1 MLISKSVTCAY
12 NNRVVFEEV
21 NINLGQGA
29 LVILHGPNGSGK
41 TSFLKILAG
50 INTPLAGEIL
60 WNDRPIVDAIQDDE
74 LRINYLGHAYAV
86 KAELTVLENIE
97 FWAEL
102 AGNPAKIPAALA
114 AFELDAVK
122 DTPCSEL
129 SSGWQKRVALA
140 RLVCC
145 PANVWLL
152 DEPYNNLDTKI
163 SGMLDKLIVDYAK
176 AGGIVMLSSHTLV
189 PIEKADKL
197 NIAAFAPSGLPKA
210 A

>member
-1 MLISKSVTCAY
+1 MLISKNVTCQY
-12 NNRVVFEEV
+12 NNRIIFEDV

-50 INTPLAGEIL
+50 INTSWGGDVL
-60 WNDRPIVDAIQDDE
+60 WNDRPITDAIQDDE
-74 LRINYLGHAYAV
+74 LRINYLGHSYAV
-86 KAELTVLENIE
+86 KPELTVLENIE

-102 AGNPAKIPAALA
+102 AGNPAKIEEALEIFGLTA
-114 AFELDAVK
+114 MANLL
-122 DTPCSEL
+122 CSDL

-145 PANVWLL
+145 PANAWLL
-152 DEPYNNLDTKI
+152 DEPYNNLDVKI
-163 SGMLDKLIVDYAK
+163 SGVLDKLIVDYAK

-197 NIAAFAPSGLPKA
+197 NIAAFAPSGALA

>member
-1 MLISKSVTCAY
+1 MLISKNVTCQY
-12 NNRVVFEEV
+12 NNRIVFEDV
-21 NINLGQGA
+21 NVNLGQGA

-50 INTPLAGEIL
+50 INTPWGGDVT
-60 WNDRPIVDAIQDDE
+60 WNDRLIADAIQDDE

-86 KAELTVLENIE
+86 KQELTVLENIE

-102 AGNPAKIPAALA
+102 AGNPAKIEEAMH
-114 AFELDAVK
+114 AFGLLGMEKIL
-122 DTPCSEL
+122 CSDL
-129 SSGWQKRVALA
+129 SNGWQKRVALA
-140 RLVCC
+140 RLICC

-152 DEPYNNLDTKI
+152 DEPYNNLDVKV
-163 SGMLDKLIVDYAK
+163 SDVLDKLIVDYAK

-197 NIAAFAPSGLPKA
+197 NIAAFAPSGKLVA
-210 A
+210 

>member
-1 MLISKSVTCAY
+1 MLISKNVTCQY
-12 NNRVVFEEV
+12 NNRIVFEDV
-21 NINLGQGA
+21 NVNLGAGA

-50 INTPLAGEIL
+50 INTPWGGDVY
-60 WNDRPIVDAIQDDE
+60 WNDRPIADAIQDDE
-74 LRINYLGHAYAV
+74 LRINYQGHDYAV
-86 KAELTVLENIE
+86 KTELTVMENIQ

-102 AGNPAKIPAALA
+102 AGNPAKIEEAMHVFGLIGM
-114 AFELDAVK
+114 EKIL
-122 DTPCSEL
+122 CSDL
-129 SSGWQKRVALA
+129 SDGWKKRVGLA
-140 RLVCC
+140 RLICC

-152 DEPYNNLDTKI
+152 DEPYNNLDVKV
-163 SGMLDKLIVDYAK
+163 SGTLDKMIVDYAK

-197 NIAAFAPSGLPKA
+197 NIAAFAPSQDRA

>member
-1 MLISKSVTCAY
+1 MLNSKNVTCQY
-12 NNRVVFEEV
+12 NNRVVFEDV
-21 NINLGQGA
+21 NVNLGQGA

-50 INTPLAGEIL
+50 INTPWGGDVT
-60 WNDRPIVDAIQDDE
+60 WNDRPIIDAIQDDE
-74 LRINYLGHAYAV
+74 LRINYQGHAYAV
-86 KAELTVLENIE
+86 KQELTVLENIQ

-102 AGNPAKIPAALA
+102 AGNPAKIEEAMQ
-114 AFELDAVK
+114 AFGLLG
-122 DTPCSEL
+122 SENILCGDL
-129 SSGWQKRVALA
+129 SNGWQKRVALA
-140 RLVCC
+140 RLICC

-152 DEPYNNLDTKI
+152 DEPYNNLDVKV
-163 SGMLDKLIVDYAK
+163 SGTLDKLIVDYAK

-197 NIAAFAPSGLPKA
+197 NIAAFAPSGVVA

>member
-1 MLISKSVTCAY
+1 MLISKNVTCQY
-12 NNRVVFEEV
+12 NNRVVFENV
-21 NINLGQGA
+21 NVNLGQGA

-41 TSFLKILAG
+41 TSFLKIMAG
-50 INTPLAGEIL
+50 INTPWEGEVL
-60 WNDRPIVDAIQDDE
+60 WNDRSIADAIQDDE

-86 KAELTVLENIE
+86 KPELTVYENIE

-102 AGNPAKIPAALA
+102 AGNPAKIEDAMK
-114 AFELDAVK
+114 AFGLLG
-122 DTPCSEL
+122 SENQLCADL
-129 SSGWQKRVALA
+129 SDGWKKRVALA

-152 DEPYNNLDTKI
+152 DEPYNNLDVK
-163 SGMLDKLIVDYAK
+163 SSEKLDKLIVDYAK

-197 NIAAFAPSGLPKA
+197 NIAAFAPSAQA

>member
-1 MLISKSVTCAY
+1 MLVSKNVTCQY
-12 NNRVVFEEV
+12 NNRIVFEEV
-21 NINLGQGA
+21 NINLGEGA

-41 TSFLKILAG
+41 TSFMKILAG
-50 INTPLAGEIL
+50 INTPWEGEIL
-60 WNDRPIVDAIQDDE
+60 WNDRPIVEAIQDDE
-74 LRINYLGHAYAV
+74 LRINYLGHSYAV
-86 KAELTVLENIE
+86 KPELTVLENIE

-102 AGNPAKIPAALA
+102 AGNPAKIEEALIV
-114 AFELDAVK
+114 FDLKGVESTV
-122 DTPCSEL
+122 CSDL
-129 SSGWQKRVALA
+129 SSGWLKRVALA
-140 RLVCC
+140 RLICC

-197 NIAAFAPSGLPKA
+197 NIAAFAPSTKKLA
-210 A
+210 

>member
-1 MLISKSVTCAY
+1 MLLTKNVTCSY
-12 NNRVVFEEV
+12 NNRVVFENV
-21 NINLGQGA
+21 NVNLGQGA

-50 INTPLAGEIL
+50 VNNPWEGEVL
-60 WNDRPIVDAIQDDE
+60 WDDMPIAEAVQNDYM
-74 LRINYLGHAYAV
+74 RINYLGHAYAV
-86 KAELTVLENIE
+86 KPELSVYENIE

-102 AGNPAKIPAALA
+102 AGNPAKI
-114 AFELDAVK
+114 EDAMKVF
-122 DTPCSEL
+122 DLLGSEDILCADL
-129 SSGWQKRVALA
+129 SDGWKKRVALA

-152 DEPYNNLDTKI
+152 DEPYNNLDVK
-163 SGMLDKLIVDYAK
+163 SSEKLDKLIVDYAK

-197 NIAAFAPSGLPKA
+197 NIAAFAPSGKA
-210 A
+210 AA

>member
-1 MLISKSVTCAY
+1 MLISKNVTCQY
-12 NNRVVFEEV
+12 NNRIIFEDV
-21 NINLGQGA
+21 NVNLGQGA

-50 INTPLAGEIL
+50 INTPWGGDVL
-60 WNDRPIVDAIQDDE
+60 WNDRPIADAIQDDE
-74 LRINYLGHAYAV
+74 LRINYQGHDYAV
-86 KAELTVLENIE
+86 KTELTVMENIE

-102 AGNPAKIPAALA
+102 AGNPAKIEEAMDVFGLLGMENILCA
-114 AFELDAVK
+114 D
-122 DTPCSEL
+122 L
-129 SSGWQKRVALA
+129 SDGWKKRVALA

-152 DEPYNNLDTKI
+152 DEPYNNLDVKV
-163 SGMLDKLIVDYAK
+163 SGTLDKMIVDYAK

-197 NIAAFAPSGLPKA
+197 NIAAFAPSGSQA